1 MSKIYPPIYIAGPTA
16 SGKSALAV
24 KLAEIFDSVIISADS
39 MQIYRTL
46 DIGTA
51 KEDPSVRA
59 RIPHKLIDV
68 VNPSDEFS
76 VAEFARMAKIEI
88 EKAQNEGKL
97 PIVVGGTGL
106 YFEALLYPM
115 SFSHTN
121 KNEELRANLQD
132 ELQRIG
138 AHAMHEKL
146 ANLDPETANRL
157 HENDTKRVIRALEI
171 VLSTGKPLSQTQ
183 DERETPDVIMVALN
197 TDRQALYERINARV
211 DKMFEQGLVQEVL
224 SVGDFS
230 YQSMQAIGY
239 KEFADCKFTIEN
251 GKFVVDQSE
260 LDQIK
265 DKIKQHSRNYA
276 KRQLTW
282 FRKYDFV
289 KWFDIGDQDGA
300 IGYISEKIREKYHSE
315 FGLDGVAVPVA
326 SSRIARDPDVSSFLR
341 GPFTY
346 MGNLESGRD
355 EALYAFAQALAKADK
370 KEKVLV
376 YSKDY
381 EKAKKCLPSPNIE
394 WMAPLPYDQLPEI
407 EAKAGALI
415 SCEGFS
421 QENIDKVRYSLS
433 TKVGD
438 CLRSGKVLLSLGPT
452 GAGSVDYLK
461 EKDAALFCTSLNAMD
476 QFIEDMYTKTEEEL
490 LALVQR
496 ELQAGMDFDLK
507 TNAEKVRDYLLGLVR
522 KSGE

>member
-51 KEDPSVRA
+51 KEDSSVRA

-115 SFSHTN
+115 SFSNTN
-121 KNEELRANLQD
+121 KNEELRAKLQD

-171 VLSTGKPLSQTQ
+171 VLSTGKPLSKTQ
-183 DERETPDVIMVALN
+183 DEREKPDVIMVALN

-239 KEFADCKFTIEN
+239 KEFADCKFTVEN

-289 KWFDIGDQDGA
+289 KWFDIADTDGA
-300 IGYISEKIREKYHSE
+300 IDYISEKIREKTE
-315 FGLDGVAVPVA
+315 
-326 SSRIARDPDVSSFLR
+326 
-341 GPFTY
+341 
-346 MGNLESGRD
+346 N
-355 EALYAFAQALAKADK
+355 
-370 KEKVLV
+370 
-376 YSKDY
+376 
-381 EKAKKCLPSPNIE
+381 
-394 WMAPLPYDQLPEI
+394 
-407 EAKAGALI
+407 
-415 SCEGFS
+415 S
-421 QENIDKVRYSLS
+421 Q
-433 TKVGD
+433 
-438 CLRSGKVLLSLGPT
+438 
-452 GAGSVDYLK
+452 
-461 EKDAALFCTSLNAMD
+461 
-476 QFIEDMYTKTEEEL
+476 
-490 LALVQR
+490 
-496 ELQAGMDFDLK
+496 
-507 TNAEKVRDYLLGLVR
+507 
-522 KSGE
+522 

>member
-171 VLSTGKPLSQTQ
+171 VLSTGKTLEQNQ
-183 DERETPDVIMVALN
+183 DERQKPDVIMVALN
-197 TDRQALYERINARV
+197 TDRDVLYERINKRV
-211 DKMFEQGLVQEVL
+211 DKMFDEGLVQEVL

-239 KEFADCKFTIEN
+239 KEFANCNFSLKNDKY
-251 GKFVVDQSE
+251 VVGDAE

-289 KWFDIGDQDGA
+289 KWFDINDVDGA
-300 IGYISEKIREKYHSE
+300 IDYISQKI
-315 FGLDGVAVPVA
+315 
-326 SSRIARDPDVSSFLR
+326 
-341 GPFTY
+341 
-346 MGNLESGRD
+346 
-355 EALYAFAQALAKADK
+355 
-370 KEKVLV
+370 
-376 YSKDY
+376 
-381 EKAKKCLPSPNIE
+381 
-394 WMAPLPYDQLPEI
+394 
-407 EAKAGALI
+407 
-415 SCEGFS
+415 
-421 QENIDKVRYSLS
+421 
-433 TKVGD
+433 
-438 CLRSGKVLLSLGPT
+438 
-452 GAGSVDYLK
+452 
-461 EKDAALFCTSLNAMD
+461 
-476 QFIEDMYTKTEEEL
+476 
-490 LALVQR
+490 
-496 ELQAGMDFDLK
+496 
-507 TNAEKVRDYLLGLVR
+507 AEKTALQ
-522 KSGE
+522 